1 MRTGRVRRFLCRRGG
16 IEASITKILFI
27 TLALALVAIAI
38 KLSYDALE
46 AGRAGSNATNSIR
59 TIGNLTAQLA
69 NQ

>member
-1 MRTGRVRRFLCRRGG
+1 MRILKSFFCKRGG

-27 TLALALVAIAI
+27 TIALALAAIAI

-46 AGRAGSNATNSIR
+46 AGRAGSNTTNSLR
-59 TIGNLTAQLA
+59 TISNLTAQLS